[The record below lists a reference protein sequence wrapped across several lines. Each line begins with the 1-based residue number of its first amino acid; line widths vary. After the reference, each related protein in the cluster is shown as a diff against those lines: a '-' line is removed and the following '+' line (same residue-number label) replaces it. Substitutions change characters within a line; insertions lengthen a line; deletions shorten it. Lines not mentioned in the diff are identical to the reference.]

1 MKVSVTNERGK
12 VFCLGGKRK
21 KKGEM
26 LIVNIE
32 NLFVLIE
39 YKFIT
44 HGLYSIY
51 WHHL

>member
-1 MKVSVTNERGK
+1 
-12 VFCLGGKRK
+12 
-21 KKGEM
+21 M
-26 LIVNIE
+26 LVVNIE
-32 NLFVLIE
+32 NLLVLIE

>member
-1 MKVSVTNERGK
+1 MKVFVINERGK

-32 NLFVLIE
+32 NLFVFIE
-39 YKFIT
+39 Y
-44 HGLYSIY
+44 
-51 WHHL
+51 